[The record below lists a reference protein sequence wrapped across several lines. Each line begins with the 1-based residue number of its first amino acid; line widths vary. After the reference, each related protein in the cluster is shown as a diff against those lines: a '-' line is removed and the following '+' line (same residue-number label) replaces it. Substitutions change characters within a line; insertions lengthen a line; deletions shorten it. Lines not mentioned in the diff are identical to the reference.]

1 MVSVTEAS
9 FMTQCNPAKIFYTK
23 VEDIFNAVT
32 HGIGAVFS
40 IGGTGALLALASCPK
55 SVFIYLVYGLS
66 LILLYTMSTL
76 YHAFPN
82 AKLKSLFRI
91 FDHASIFLLIA
102 GTYTPLTLILLSG
115 SRKAAIVC
123 GVVWATALLGVALNA
138 FGVERFAKLSLI
150 LYVAMGWAVVFV
162 LNDVIRALSRSGFW
176 LLLDGGLFYT
186 VGIIFYVWHKKKHTP
201 YMHGVWHLF
210 VLAGS
215 VLHYLCILLYVVPFQ
230 C

>member
-1 MVSVTEAS
+1 
-9 FMTQCNPAKIFYTK
+9 MTQCKNTQIFYTRG
-23 VEDIFNAVT
+23 EDLFNAVT
-32 HGIGAVFS
+32 HGLGAVFS
-40 IGGTGALLALASCPK
+40 IGGTGALVALASCPK
-55 SVFIYLVYGLS
+55 NACIYLVYGLS

-82 AKLKSLFRI
+82 ADIKSLFRI

-115 SRKAAIVC
+115 SRKAAFLC
-123 GVVWATALLGVALNA
+123 GLVWAGAIVGIVLNA
-138 FGVERFAKLSLI
+138 LGMERFAGLSLV

-162 LNDVIRALSRSGFW
+162 LNDVLAALSRSGFW
-176 LLLDGGLFYT
+176 LLLGGGLFYT
-186 VGIIFYVWHKKKHTP
+186 VGILFYVWHKKKHTP
-201 YMHGVWHLF
+201 YLHGIWHLF

-230 C
+230 H